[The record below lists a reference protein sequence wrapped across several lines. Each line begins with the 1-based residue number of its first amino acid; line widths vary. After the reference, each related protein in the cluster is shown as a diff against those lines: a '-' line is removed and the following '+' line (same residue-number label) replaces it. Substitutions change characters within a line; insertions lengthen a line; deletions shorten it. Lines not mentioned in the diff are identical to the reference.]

1 MTMRHDGLTWALGGA
16 VLLTLAGT
24 LPLAAEGHPAALAA
38 AIGGVVT
45 AATALALV
53 RRHESRRRRLAE
65 EHAAA
70 TGALAEAKEA
80 AEAASRAKS
89 DFVANMSHEIRT
101 PMNAILGLT
110 HLVLRGEQAPQ
121 QREYVQ
127 KIQQSAD
134 HLLGLINDILDFS
147 KIEAGKLSLDARD
160 FAFEDLLD
168 NLSHMVA
175 EKAAQKGLELVFHV
189 DSAVPPLLHGDDLRL
204 GQILINFANNAVKF
218 TEQGEVVLR
227 VQVLEDGTED
237 VLLRFAVSDTGIGL
251 TPEQLS
257 KLFSAFEQADGS
269 TSRRYGGTGLGL
281 AISRRLA
288 ELMDGDIG
296 ADSVARQGST
306 FWLKLRLGKGHAQPN
321 WLTDA
326 DVAGRRVLVVDDNAT
341 ALTVMGDML
350 AGMGFRTDRAASGPE
365 ALAAILRQDG
375 DGPPYD
381 AVFLDWQMPGM
392 DGFDTL
398 RA

>member
-127 KIQQSAD
+127 KI
-134 HLLGLINDILDFS
+134 
-147 KIEAGKLSLDARD
+147 
-160 FAFEDLLD
+160 
-168 NLSHMVA
+168 
-175 EKAAQKGLELVFHV
+175 
-189 DSAVPPLLHGDDLRL
+189 
-204 GQILINFANNAVKF
+204 NNRP
-218 TEQGEVVLR
+218 TTCWG
-227 VQVLEDGTED
+227 
-237 VLLRFAVSDTGIGL
+237 
-251 TPEQLS
+251 
-257 KLFSAFEQADGS
+257 
-269 TSRRYGGTGLGL
+269 
-281 AISRRLA
+281 
-288 ELMDGDIG
+288 
-296 ADSVARQGST
+296 
-306 FWLKLRLGKGHAQPN
+306 
-321 WLTDA
+321 
-326 DVAGRRVLVVDDNAT
+326 
-341 ALTVMGDML
+341 
-350 AGMGFRTDRAASGPE
+350 
-365 ALAAILRQDG
+365 
-375 DGPPYD
+375 
-381 AVFLDWQMPGM
+381 
-392 DGFDTL
+392 
-398 RA
+398 